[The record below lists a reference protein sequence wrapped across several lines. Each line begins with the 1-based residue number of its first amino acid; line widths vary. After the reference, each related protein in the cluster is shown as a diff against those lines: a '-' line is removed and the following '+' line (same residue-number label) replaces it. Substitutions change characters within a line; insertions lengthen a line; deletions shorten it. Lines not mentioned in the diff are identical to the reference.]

1 MTHSDFSSTASAFW
15 ITSPGQGFIRDASLA
30 PSREG
35 HVHIR
40 TLYSAISRGTESL
53 VYTGAVPAS
62 EHARMRAP
70 FQEGEF
76 SFPVKYGYINV
87 GVVEQGPAEL
97 LNKHVFCLYP
107 HQTHYV
113 VPVDSVTVL
122 PDSLPAARAVL
133 CANMETAVNAL
144 WDAAP
149 AVGDRISVVGA
160 GVVGCLVA
168 WLASRIP
175 GCDVELI
182 DINASRQSVA
192 TQLGLNFRVPAEAS
206 DVRDL
211 VIHAS
216 ASEAGLQSA
225 MALAA
230 KEATIVELSWY
241 GDKRVSVALGGAFHS
256 QRLTLKSSQVGS
268 VPADHQA
275 RWHYARRLQ
284 LAMSLIN
291 DDQLDYLISG
301 ESHFRD
307 LPAEYDAILSDSQNA
322 LCHRIRYDD
331 SVF

>member
-1 MTHSDFSSTASAFW
+1 
-15 ITSPGQGFIRDASLA
+15 
-30 PSREG
+30 
-35 HVHIR
+35 
-40 TLYSAISRGTESL
+40 
-53 VYTGAVPAS
+53 
-62 EHARMRAP
+62 
-70 FQEGEF
+70 
-76 SFPVKYGYINV
+76 
-87 GVVEQGPAEL
+87 
-97 LNKHVFCLYP
+97 
-107 HQTHYV
+107 
-113 VPVDSVTVL
+113 
-122 PDSLPAARAVL
+122 
-133 CANMETAVNAL
+133 
-144 WDAAP
+144 
-149 AVGDRISVVGA
+149 
-160 GVVGCLVA
+160 VGCLVA

-192 TQLGLNFRVPAEAS
+192 TRLGLNFRVPAEAS
-206 DVRDL
+206 DERDL

-275 RWHYARRLQ
+275 RWHHARRLQ

-301 ESHFRD
+301 ESHFRN
-307 LPAEYDAILSDSQNA
+307 LPAEYDAILSDSQNV